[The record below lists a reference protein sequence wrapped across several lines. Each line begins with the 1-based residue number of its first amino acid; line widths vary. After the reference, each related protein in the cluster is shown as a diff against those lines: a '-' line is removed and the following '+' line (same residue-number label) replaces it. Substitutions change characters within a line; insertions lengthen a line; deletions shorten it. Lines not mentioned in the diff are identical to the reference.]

1 MAATTAPGMQT
12 QGDSAMVTTSI
23 SLSTRIDCVKAAIER
38 IHKAD
43 ELYRESESDASKTWA
58 DIQAALTSLHDA
70 ELEFSW
76 QWMNVEVILL
86 RNGI

>member
-1 MAATTAPGMQT
+1 
-12 QGDSAMVTTSI
+12 MVTTSI
-23 SLSTRIDCVKAAIER
+23 PLPTRITLVKAAIER

-43 ELYRESESDASKTWA
+43 ELYRESESDASKTMA
-58 DIQAALTSLHDA
+58 DRQAALTSLYAA

-76 QWMNVEVILL
+76 QWKNVEEILL